1 MAEIIEYKQAVNQ
14 CPVCKS
20 KNVLDDSISF
30 VVDDKQPYTETCDD
44 FYCEDCNA
52 HWCNIYT
59 YSKTIITPFEE

>member
-30 VVDDKQPYTETCDD
+30 VVDDKHERAA
-44 FYCEDCNA
+44 E
-52 HWCNIYT
+52 
-59 YSKTIITPFEE
+59 